1 MTNVHRFAGFEF
13 DAQQVALRRPGGEI
27 VRLRPKPL
35 NMLQFLITNAGR
47 VVTKQELMEAVWPNV
62 HVGEDSLFQC
72 IREIRSAIGDDR
84 RQLIKV
90 ISGRG
95 YLFNADTTRT
105 ETATDSTPTS
115 AAAPSSAPGVPAAGD
130 LPPAA

>member
-13 DAQQVALRRPGGEI
+13 DAQQAALRRPGGEI

-84 RQLIKV
+84 LQEQ
-90 ISGRG
+90 GQG
-95 YLFNADTTRT
+95 YVVP
-105 ETATDSTPTS
+105 DSFTHGTS
-115 AAAPSSAPGVPAAGD
+115 AQRVRWFKRGMESGD
-130 LPPAA
+130 VNACDTLNAKSL